1 MEPDARDR
9 SISRRCWLLAGVA
22 LPLSL
27 ARAQGGISVF
37 YDGESLRPVA
47 PNLHF
52 LTGKA
57 LDRLKDAD
65 TVVFVAT
72 LRLFTIDQS
81 VAFRETP
88 GKFVVSYDILEEK
101 FKAVITE
108 SAARSRAGMTASQA
122 ETWCLDSLAISTAG
136 LAPDRLFYL
145 RLEMRAA
152 GPKEEFSSVM
162 ADPIRAFFEMVSRK
176 AGPGEQHWGPLESRP
191 LRLSDLVGA
200 GTGRGARS
208 G

>member
-1 MEPDARDR
+1 MEPHGRDR

-37 YDGESLRPVA
+37 YDGESVRPVA

-65 TVVFVAT
+65 TVVYVANLLLLT
-72 LRLFTIDQS
+72 VDRS
-81 VAFRETP
+81 VP
-88 GKFVVSYDILEEK
+88 LNQKVGKFAVSYDILEEK
-101 FKAVITE
+101 FKVVITE
-108 SAARSRAGMTASQA
+108 SAERTRSGMTAAQA
-122 ETWCLDSLAISTAG
+122 EAWCLESLAISAAG
-136 LAPDRLFYL
+136 LSQDRPFYL

-152 GPKEEFSSVM
+152 GPKEEFSSIM
-162 ADPIRAFFEMVSRK
+162 ADPIRAFFEIVSRK
-176 AGPGEQHWGPLESRP
+176 AGPGDQHWGPLESRP

-200 GTGRGARS
+200 TTGRGARS